1 METFYKLGFRFSNTD
16 SEIVFLKSFCW
27 RMILAP
33 FPITTTAIIYILNLV
48 EGDFNINVADSAL
61 FYLPLISC
69 FLFV

>member
-1 METFYKLGFRFSNTD
+1 
-16 SEIVFLKSFCW
+16 
-27 RMILAP
+27 MILP
-33 FPITTTAIIYILNLV
+33 FFPITTTAIIYILNLV